1 MDFVFRSVDISSTR
15 VLSVVSKYKSVEE
28 IHPKIYAIGLI
39 ILWLCFMRS
48 CRTFQSLGPFI
59 EILGN
64 ATLDQSNRF
73 LVKGS

>member
-39 ILWLCFMRS
+39 VLWLRFMRS

-59 EILGN
+59 EILDN

>member
-39 ILWLCFMRS
+39 ILWPVVHFKAFGHL
-48 CRTFQSLGPFI
+48 L
-59 EILGN
+59 
-64 ATLDQSNRF
+64 
-73 LVKGS
+73 KY

>member
-28 IHPKIYAIGLI
+28 IHLKICAIGLI
-39 ILWLCFMRS
+39 ILWLRFMRS

-59 EILGN
+59 KILGN

>member
-15 VLSVVSKYKSVEE
+15 VLSVVSKYKNVEE

-39 ILWLCFMRS
+39 NLWLRFMRS
-48 CRTFQSLGPFI
+48 CRTLQSLGSFI

>member
-39 ILWLCFMRS
+39 VLWLRFMRS

-59 EILGN
+59 
-64 ATLDQSNRF
+64 
-73 LVKGS
+73 

>member
-28 IHPKIYAIGLI
+28 IHLKICAIGLI
-39 ILWLCFMRS
+39 ILWLRFMRS

-59 EILGN
+59 EILGY

-73 LVKGS
+73 LVK

>member
-48 CRTFQSLGPFI
+48 CRTFQSLWRFI
-59 EILGN
+59 EILGY
-64 ATLDQSNRF
+64 ATLDQANRF
-73 LVKGS
+73 LVKES

>member
-15 VLSVVSKYKSVEE
+15 VLSVVSKYKNVEE

-39 ILWLCFMRS
+39 NLWLRFMRS
-48 CRTFQSLGPFI
+48 CRTFQSLGLFI

>member
-39 ILWLCFMRS
+39 VLWLRFMRS
-48 CRTFQSLGPFI
+48 CRTFQSLGSFI

>member
-28 IHPKIYAIGLI
+28 IHPKMYAIGLI
-39 ILWLCFMRS
+39 ILWLRFMRS

-64 ATLDQSNRF
+64 ATLDQSNRS
-73 LVKGS
+73 LGEGS

>member
-15 VLSVVSKYKSVEE
+15 VLSVVSKYKNVEE

-39 ILWLCFMRS
+39 NLWLRFMRS
-48 CRTFQSLGPFI
+48 CRTFQSLGSFI

-64 ATLDQSNRF
+64 ATSDQSNRF